1 MEIIV
6 NGESKLVVSNLLG
19 VILNELGYTGKRFVV
34 ELNGVIVSKESYTTT
49 VLTAADR
56 LEIVS
61 LMYSGLNNLVNSL
74 L

>member
-6 NGESKLVVSNLLG
+6 NGEAKLVVSNQLSTLLD
-19 VILNELGYTGKRFVV
+19 ELGYAGKRFVV
-34 ELNGVIVSKESYTTT
+34 ELNGEIISKELYTTT

-61 LMYSGLNNLVNSL
+61 FVGGG
-74 L
+74 

>member
-6 NGESKLVVSNLLG
+6 NGEAKLVISNELSTLLD
-19 VILNELGYTGKRFVV
+19 ELGYAGKRFVV
-34 ELNGVIVSKESYTTT
+34 ELNGEIISKELYTTT

-61 LMYSGLNNLVNSL
+61 FVGGG
-74 L
+74 

>member
-56 LEIVS
+56 LESVR
-61 LMYSGLNNLVNSL
+61 LMYCGLNNLVNSL

>member
-6 NGESKLVVSNLLG
+6 NGEAKLVISNQLSTLLD
-19 VILNELGYTGKRFVV
+19 ELGYAGKRLVV
-34 ELNGVIVSKESYTTT
+34 ELNGEIISKELYTTT

-61 LMYSGLNNLVNSL
+61 FVGGG
-74 L
+74 

>member
-6 NGESKLVVSNLLG
+6 NGEAKLVISNQLSTLLD
-19 VILNELGYTGKRFVV
+19 ELGYVGKRFVV
-34 ELNGVIVSKESYTTT
+34 ELNGEIIRKELYTTT

-61 LMYSGLNNLVNSL
+61 FVGGG
-74 L
+74 

>member
-6 NGESKLVVSNLLG
+6 NGEAKLVISNQLSTLLD
-19 VILNELGYTGKRFVV
+19 ELGYAGKSFVV
-34 ELNGVIVSKESYTTT
+34 ELNGEIISKELYTTT

-61 LMYSGLNNLVNSL
+61 FVGGG
-74 L
+74 

>member
-6 NGESKLVVSNLLG
+6 NGEAKLVISNQLSTLLD
-19 VILNELGYTGKRFVV
+19 ELGYAGKRFVV
-34 ELNGVIVSKESYTTT
+34 ELNGEIISKELYTTT

-61 LMYSGLNNLVNSL
+61 FVGGG
-74 L
+74 